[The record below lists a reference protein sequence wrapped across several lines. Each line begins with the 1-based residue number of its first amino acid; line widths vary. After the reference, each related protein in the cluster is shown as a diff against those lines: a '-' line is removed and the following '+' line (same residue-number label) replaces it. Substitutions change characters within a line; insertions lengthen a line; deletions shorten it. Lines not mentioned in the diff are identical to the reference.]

1 MSGGRRLENLYAE
14 LTAKERGIL
23 VLGAWKEGKDEDR
36 GWRTRMPQSQGREFN
51 RYIDLMNGVNHE
63 LGLYLYGVHQEAEKL
78 SLRLGWLGTLALW
91 GMLNVQLG
99 SYLVGETKEPITESE
114 HRARVEEE
122 RAKLVPVKELGDL
135 LTGRHEDWA
144 DDELESES
152 VVKPKAWERVEREK
166 VRELTRLVEE
176 GVLQGEGQGRRLR
189 VQAGSFYDW
198 LEEEVPVWPESAFD
212 FEVLP
217 DDEAEE
223 VARRRRERDGAL
235 KAQRHGP
242 SLPLMYMEGWP
253 EILRAAAEVREQPE
267 ANTLDE
273 LLELH
278 KTILREGIEKRWRE
292 LGAAKAVIEEVAEE
306 FDGEDPVLPR
316 VRQALEDTEE
326 RLRGVHKGLLDYV
339 ERFELPEPGEEALA
353 EVRELMEQ
361 TANVTVTL

>member
-23 VLGAWKEGKDEDR
+23 VLGAWKQEKDEDP
-36 GWRTRMPQSQGREFN
+36 GWRARMPQSQGREFN

-99 SYLVGETKEPITESE
+99 SYLMGETKEPITESE
-114 HRARVEEE
+114 QRARVEEE
-122 RAKLVPVKELGDL
+122 RAKLVPAKELAYV
-135 LTGRHEDWA
+135 LTERYEDWA
-144 DDELESES
+144 EDELESES

-176 GVLQGEGQGRRLR
+176 GVLQGEGKGRGLR

-198 LEEEVPVWPESAFD
+198 LGEEAPVWPESASA

-242 SLPLMYMEGWP
+242 SLPVLYMEGWP
-253 EILRAAAEVREQPE
+253 EILRAAAEVREGPE
-267 ANTLDE
+267 ENTLDG

-292 LGAAKAVIEEVAEE
+292 LQAAKAVIDEVAEE
-306 FDGEDPVLPR
+306 FDGEDPALPR
-316 VRQALEDTEE
+316 TRQMLEDVEE
-326 RLRGVHKGLLDYV
+326 RLRGVHKGLLDYM
-339 ERFELPEPGEEALA
+339 ERFELPEAGEEAQA
-353 EVRELMEQ
+353 EVRELLEQ
-361 TANVTVTL
+361 TLTVSVTM